1 MTVSVTQLNK
11 YVSFILKEDSNIRN
25 IKVRGEISNF
35 VRNSN
40 SGHCYFTLKDANAS
54 VRAVMFNSYAYNL
67 KFAIENGMKVVVS
80 ASASL
85 YERDGAFQLYVT
97 DIENDGTGNLLAQFE
112 KLKEKLSE
120 QGLFD
125 DAHKRTLPQ
134 YPLKIGVIASEQG
147 AALQDVINIL
157 SRRYPLCELVVIPA
171 TVQGESAPKSILNA
185 IDQAHRINCDVLIL
199 ARGGGSFEDLNC
211 LNDESVVRTV
221 FDCKMPVISAIGHET
236 DFTLCDFAADLRA
249 PTPSAAAE
257 LVAPDKD
264 TIKDNISMLM
274 AAIESRLSN
283 KLSNC
288 MQIIDKLD
296 TSLAE
301 HSVASR
307 LQNGENS
314 LKLLNV
320 RLEEA
325 IRRKK
330 EYCDSALIKA
340 TCLLE
345 NLNPMQILS
354 RGFSVVTDDSGKIIV
369 SSDEVHTGQK
379 INVRLSSG
387 NLAATVDFV
396 D

>member
-112 KLKEKLSE
+112 KLKAKLSA

-134 YPLKIGVIASEQG
+134 YPLKIGVIASAQG

-185 IDQAHRINCDVLIL
+185 IEQAHRIDCDVLIL

-211 LNDESVVRTV
+211 FNDESVVRAV

-257 LVAPDKD
+257 LVAP
-264 TIKDNISMLM
+264 
-274 AAIESRLSN
+274 R
-283 KLSNC
+283 
-288 MQIIDKLD
+288 
-296 TSLAE
+296 
-301 HSVASR
+301 
-307 LQNGENS
+307 
-314 LKLLNV
+314 
-320 RLEEA
+320 
-325 IRRKK
+325 
-330 EYCDSALIKA
+330 
-340 TCLLE
+340 
-345 NLNPMQILS
+345 
-354 RGFSVVTDDSGKIIV
+354 
-369 SSDEVHTGQK
+369 
-379 INVRLSSG
+379 
-387 NLAATVDFV
+387 
-396 D
+396 